1 MLHKVSD
8 FCKKIESIKNIS
20 DKLYHL
26 KYNTPKS
33 SERDAEINY
42 LKKLTL
48 LRILAQ
54 STFPLCLKKLKNSH
68 L

>member
-1 MLHKVSD
+1 MLHKISD

-42 LKKLTL
+42 LIEDIQLQCKLIANDKSKYKK
-48 LRILAQ
+48 
-54 STFPLCLKKLKNSH
+54 
-68 L
+68 

>member
-42 LKKLTL
+42 LIEDIQLQCKLIANDKSNYD
-48 LRILAQ
+48 R
-54 STFPLCLKKLKNSH
+54 
-68 L
+68 

>member
-8 FCKKIESIKNIS
+8 FCKKIENIKNIS

-33 SERDAEINY
+33 SKRDAEINY
-42 LKKLTL
+42 LIEDIQFQCKLIANDKSKYKK
-48 LRILAQ
+48 
-54 STFPLCLKKLKNSH
+54 
-68 L
+68 